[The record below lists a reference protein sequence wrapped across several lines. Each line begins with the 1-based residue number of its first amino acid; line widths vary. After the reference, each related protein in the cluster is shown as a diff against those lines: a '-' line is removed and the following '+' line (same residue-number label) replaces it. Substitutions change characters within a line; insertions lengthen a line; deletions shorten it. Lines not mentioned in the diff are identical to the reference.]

1 MIERAAPYKSQGAVR
16 TSPPRPAAKRLEPAS
31 ASMRAAARSR
41 VRPAGI
47 AAAVTLVLVFGLSLG
62 ARGAFARVSVT
73 ESGPEGVTLV
83 FTLES
88 YEISPIGDSGYSLIR
103 VPGLAVSGE
112 EGAPVLACE
121 AAPLAAPHGAGVS
134 ISLISEET
142 EWLEGVIPQPWPSER
157 IESDDE
163 LPHAVAEIRPDDSY
177 YGRGGTFPSAPV
189 QLREA
194 GTLRGHRVISV
205 LFWPFRFDADRG
217 GVELRRRIA
226 VRVSFEGGS
235 EARPGPVRPGD
246 LRWEPLLRD
255 LLRNYEQGARWRQA
269 PAPLRAVYKAQA
281 QVGPEFKILVRES
294 SLYRVFY
301 EDLAALGLPQDVGVS
316 ELRLFERVY
325 ADSVQGS
332 VETEVSIY
340 VDDVDADGTF
350 EPGDSFVFYGLS
362 YWDRFP
368 ERLGRGAVTRP
379 HVYWL
384 SLAQAGGARMEPSDA
399 WVNAVNPTPPESFPE
414 AISLHEDRVLNTA
427 PHEAEE
433 HLFWLDF
440 MFSDESFAIEIPS
453 PDPSAPY
460 GVRARFQPV
469 HPPAVHAFALYV
481 QNGGGVIDT
490 VVARDF
496 ILSSSKLPEGK
507 LPYMSDSGPAGRAGF
522 LSSGA
527 NSVRITGERVAG
539 GEWVPGLGAFLDW
552 FELSYNRLYEAWND
566 TITCTVDTS
575 SAPWQVE
582 ISGFSSPDL
591 LAFDVTDPIS
601 PAVYSLDDR
610 NITDSGD
617 GTYALAIRGEPPF
630 RHRIAAASAS
640 AVRVVRAENIELDR
654 PSDLKAEGAGAEYL
668 AVVYD
673 DFASEIEPLAALRE
687 SEGFSVAVAQASD
700 VYDEF
705 GDGYKSPEAIKNYL
719 AYGYNNWG
727 SAYALIVGD
736 ANEDRENLLTGP
748 QGYPTPPDFVPS
760 YLKIQDGVPAAP
772 YGPEL
777 VNSDSWYGVH
787 LDGDTGDWLPDMF
800 IGRLP
805 AGSAQEARDMVEK
818 IARYESF
825 GPTDA
830 WRSRGLLVADDDYSS
845 SIFSSDPEY
854 CYQSSEHNYFDPITN
869 RLTSTLNDDDKLP
882 GFRAVP
888 FRLSDY
894 LGAYPDDP
902 KQECYPLFDL
912 RDFQDYTRANV
923 TPALLGSM
931 SAGCLFVNYQ
941 GHGNE
946 DQWTHEFLFTSYGD
960 FAAGDDVSSLGNTD
974 RPFVLFAYSCHI
986 LDFDDVREGY
996 AGDCLG
1002 ERVMLLPEAGAV
1014 ASYASSG
1021 YEYISTSIIN
1031 DPIMEAFLVD
1041 PPVDESTDEAFIR
1054 LGAAIAK
1061 GSIDFALTA
1070 PSLNRYALETY
1081 VTLGD
1086 PAMRV
1091 DAAPPRITAALG
1103 DSALADGDTIEDPT
1117 GSAGLD
1123 LHYEIRDEVAVD
1135 STSIFIREV
1144 WHRTEGQDS
1153 THVVPPTGY
1162 TVYRDR
1168 QGRRYGVD
1176 YTVHLLPA
1184 SMELIV
1190 GAVDRNGRSRTMT
1203 LKSVFS
1209 AVWEADG
1216 RPVSQN
1222 DLVDSSPDMAVRI
1235 SSPVPVEEN
1244 LLSVT
1249 LDGARNSSFSKSRVD
1264 VEGMEWELLSTDLSL
1279 EDGPHTFSLLVD
1291 GRPVRTVTVRVDT
1304 RFRFASIIPFPSP
1317 CDEEGTT
1324 FFYEITSTGD
1334 VEISEVVLKIYSVA
1348 GRLVAELR
1356 DPAPA
1361 VGRGSIY
1368 WPALDDH
1375 GERVANGVYICRA
1388 VAVGSEGRKARIQSK
1403 IAVAR

>member
-1 MIERAAPYKSQGAVR
+1 
-16 TSPPRPAAKRLEPAS
+16 
-31 ASMRAAARSR
+31 MRAAARSG

-47 AAAVTLVLVFGLSLG
+47 AAAMTLVTVFGLSL
-62 ARGAFARVSVT
+62 AAHGAFAGASIAAS
-73 ESGPEGVTLV
+73 ESGPGGVTLL

-88 YEISPIGDSGYSLIR
+88 YEISPSGDAGYSLIMA
-103 VPGLAVSGE
+103 PGMAVSGQ
-112 EGAPVLACE
+112 EGAPALPVK
-121 AAPLAAPHGAGVS
+121 AAALAAPHGAVVS
-134 ISLISEET
+134 ISLISEES
-142 EWLEGVIPQPWPSER
+142 EWLDGVIPQPWPSES
-157 IESDDE
+157 IEGDE
-163 LPHAVAEIRPDDSY
+163 DLPHAVAELRPDDSY

-189 QLREA
+189 ELREA

-217 GVELRRRIA
+217 GVELRKRIA
-226 VRVSFEGGS
+226 VRVNFDGGS
-235 EARPGPVRPGD
+235 EERPGPVRPGD
-246 LRWEPLLRD
+246 LRWKPLLRG
-255 LLRNYEQGARWRQA
+255 LLRNYDQGARWRHA
-269 PAPLRAVYKAQA
+269 PAPSRAMDEAGAIQQA
-281 QVGPEFKILVRES
+281 PEFKILVRES

-301 EDLAALGLPQDVGVS
+301 EDLAALGFPPGVEVS

-325 ADSVQGS
+325 STPIQES
-332 VETEVSIY
+332 VETEVSIL
-340 VDDVDADGTF
+340 VDDLDADGTF
-350 EPGDSFVFYGLS
+350 DPGESFVFYGLS

-368 ERLGRGAVTRP
+368 QRLGKGAVTRP

-384 SLAQAGGARMEPSDA
+384 SLAPGGGARMEPSEA
-399 WVNAVNPTPPESFPE
+399 WVETENPTTPLSFPE
-414 AISLHEDRVLNTA
+414 AIHLHEDRVLNTA
-427 PHEAEE
+427 PYEAET
-433 HLFWLDF
+433 HLFWLSS
-440 MFSDESFAIEIPS
+440 MFSDESLAIEVPS

-469 HPPAVHAFALYV
+469 HPTVHAFALYV
-481 QNGGGVIDT
+481 QNGGGAVDT
-490 VVARDF
+490 VIARDLF
-496 ILSSSKLPEGK
+496 LSSSYYPEGK
-507 LPYMSDSGPAGRAGF
+507 TPYISDSGPAGSAGF
-522 LSSGA
+522 LSPGA
-527 NSVRITGERVAG
+527 NSVRITGERLRD
-539 GEWVPGLGAFLDW
+539 GEWVPGLGAYLDW
-552 FELSYNRLYEAWND
+552 VELSYSRLYEAWND
-566 TITCTVDTS
+566 TITCTADTS
-575 SAPWQVE
+575 SAPWQIE
-582 ISGFSSPDL
+582 MAGFSSPNL
-591 LAFDVTDPIS
+591 LAFDVTDPVS

-617 GTYALAIRGEPPF
+617 GTYLLTIRGEPPL
-630 RHRIAAASAS
+630 RHRIAAAATS
-640 AVRVVRAENIELDR
+640 AVRVVRAEDIEIDR
-654 PSDLKAEGAGAEYL
+654 PSDLKADGAGADYL
-668 AVVYD
+668 VVVYD

-687 SEGFSVAVAQASD
+687 SEGFSVAVAMASD

-705 GDGYKSPEAIKNYL
+705 GDGYKSPEAIKDYFIY
-719 AYGYNNWG
+719 AYNNWG

-748 QGYPTPPDFVPS
+748 QGDPTPPDFVPS
-760 YLKIQDGVPAAP
+760 YLMRQDGVRSAP

-818 IARYESF
+818 ILRYESF
-825 GPTDA
+825 GPSDS

-845 SIFSSDPEY
+845 SIFFNRSY
-854 CYQSSEHNYFDPITN
+854 CFQFSEEVFDQIGD
-869 RLTSTLNDDDKLP
+869 RLAATLNDDELLP
-882 GFRAVP
+882 GFRALA
-888 FRLSDY
+888 FKLSDY

-902 KQECYPLFDL
+902 KLDCYEPFVL
-912 RDFQDYTRANV
+912 RDVQDYTRANV
-923 TPALLGSM
+923 TPVLLDSI
-931 SAGCLFVNYQ
+931 SVGCLFVNYQ

-960 FAAGDDVSSLGNTD
+960 FAAGDDVSALGNTD

-986 LDFDDVREGY
+986 SDFDDVREGY

-1002 ERVMLLPEAGAV
+1002 ERVMILPEAGAV

-1031 DPIMEAFLVD
+1031 DPILEAFLVD
-1041 PPVDESTDEAFIR
+1041 PPVDESSDEAFIR

-1061 GSIDFALTA
+1061 GSIDFWLTA
-1070 PSLNRYALETY
+1070 PALNRHALKTY

-1086 PAMRV
+1086 PGMKV

-1117 GSAGLD
+1117 GSGGLD

-1153 THVVPPTGY
+1153 THVAPPTDY

-1222 DLVDSSPDMAVRI
+1222 DLVDSSPDMTVRI
-1235 SSPVPVEEN
+1235 SSPVPVEGQ
-1244 LLSVT
+1244 LLSVI
-1249 LDGARNSSFSKSRVD
+1249 LDGARNSSFSKSQID
-1264 VEGMEWELLSTDLSL
+1264 VEGMEWELVSADLSL

-1291 GRPVRTVTVRVDT
+1291 GRPVKTVTVRVDT

-1334 VEISEVVLKIYSVA
+1334 VEINEVVLKIYSVA
-1348 GRLVAELR
+1348 GRLVAELH

-1375 GERVANGVYICRA
+1375 GDRVANGVYICRA
-1388 VAVGSEGRKARIQSK
+1388 VAVGSGGRKARIQSK
-1403 IAVAR
+1403 VAVAR